1 VLLSGILFVLQTAIA
16 WECLPQEMGCGSGM
30 TCWRR
35 LHESQEAGVRVLLP
49 RLHRAEL
56 IDWSRAAI
64 DSSYECAVGGAK
76 TGPSPVDPGRR
87 GSKHHP
93 ITCAGQPDRRRAH
106 RGNVN
111 DVPQTPRLVDGIPP
125 VRGRPARP
133 RRRPKRP
140 LGEPPAIAGSCAR
153 GASAPGLPSPRAHTA
168 PGSVASA
175 GSWSAPSPG
184 GTPVPPAARPLGA
197 PRRHRRSIPRDRLQ
211 PHLLQGPHPRN
222 RIAFGT
228 LSGGQSVAA
237 AVPALQ
243 RAEEP
248 IQLVA

>member
-1 VLLSGILFVLQTAIA
+1 MR
-16 WECLPQEMGCGSGM
+16 EH
-30 TCWRR
+30 
-35 LHESQEAGVRVLLP
+35 LHEVLLP

-56 IDWSRAAI
+56 IDSVAGGDRQLVRVCCRGRENGARARWIPA
-64 DSSYECAVGGAK
+64 AGV
-76 TGPSPVDPGRR
+76 PSTTRSPA
-87 GSKHHP
+87 
-93 ITCAGQPDRRRAH
+93 AGQPDRRRAD

-197 PRRHRRSIPRDRLQ
+197 LRRHRRSIPRDRLQ

-237 AVPALQ
+237 AVAALQ